1 MKASDLFIECLENE
15 GVKHIFGMPGEETIS
30 IMGSL
35 IDSKIEF
42 LLTRHEQAAAFMADI
57 HGRLTGKAGVCLST
71 LGPGATNL
79 ITGVANAN
87 LDKSPIVAI
96 TAQAGR
102 ERMHKESHQYI
113 DLVKMFHPVTK
124 WNISIRSAQSIPELV
139 RKSFRIAEMEKPG
152 SVHIEV
158 PEDVADSTLEH
169 EAPLPVKSA
178 PIYHPDKSELE
189 RAAEEIRK
197 AEHPMILVG
206 NGVIRANASRELIA
220 FAEANNIPVV
230 NTFMSKG
237 VIPHDND
244 LSLFTIGLQVKDYAL
259 CTFDKAD
266 VVIAVGYDFVEYSPY
281 KWNPHKDKKI
291 IHIDSRRSEVDSFY
305 SPSVELIGDIKLSLG
320 KLKEETGFDKKY
332 EYASRIRKL
341 LLEEFSLETSAHGMP
356 VKPQRIIKG
365 IREAIGK
372 EDIVVSDVGMH
383 KLWVAR
389 FFPTYTPNTVLI
401 SNGLASMGF
410 GLPGGIAAKL
420 AKPDKKVVV
429 VTGDGGFMMNSQEIE
444 TAKRFGTDLTIVLFR
459 DGKLGSIEMKQKQR
473 ELKKEIGIVFG
484 NPDFV
489 KYAESFGANGFRVEK
504 ADETEDVIKEAVRTK
519 GVNLVEIPVDYS
531 ENHKLINRLGTLSC
545 PI

>member
-15 GVKHIFGMPGEETIS
+15 GVTHIFGMPGEETIS

-158 PEDVADSTLEH
+158 PEDVADSALEH

-197 AEHPMILVG
+197 AEHPMILAG

-519 GVNLVEIPVDYS
+519 GVNLVEIPVDYG